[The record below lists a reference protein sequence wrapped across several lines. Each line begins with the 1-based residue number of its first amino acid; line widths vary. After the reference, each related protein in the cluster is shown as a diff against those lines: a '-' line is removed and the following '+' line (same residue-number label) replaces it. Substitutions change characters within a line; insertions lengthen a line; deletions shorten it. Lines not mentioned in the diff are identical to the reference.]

1 MLWAT
6 GFGTDLILDKGL
18 SDMAVA
24 DQTEPLLSV
33 RGLRVAFPTK
43 RGIVEA
49 VSGVS
54 FDLGRGEVLGIVGES
69 GCGKSTLCAALTRM
83 LPAGA
88 SLDGAIVFRGEDLLA
103 KSEREMREIRGRH
116 VTTVLQNPMTAM
128 DPLYTVGSQLDELLA
143 HNTDV
148 PRSARRARA
157 VDLLRSVS
165 IPSPEDRL
173 ASYPHQM
180 SGGMKQRTL
189 IAAATAPGPELLLA
203 DEPTTALDVTVQE
216 QILSLLARIRRHQR
230 TSIILVT
237 HDLGIVRRIT
247 DRVLVMYAGQV
258 VEAGPTEAVFS
269 DPQHPYSQALVASI
283 PRIGRTGTRLVSIE
297 GSVPDLARL
306 PAGCRFAPRCRHAH
320 EACRVEPPPVSVR
333 AGGTARCWLKQEG
346 LT

>member
-1 MLWAT
+1 
-6 GFGTDLILDKGL
+6 
-18 SDMAVA
+18 MAVA
-24 DQTEPLLSV
+24 GQDDPLLSV

-43 RGIVEA
+43 RGVVEA

-54 FDLGRGEVLGIVGES
+54 FDLGHGEVLGIVGES

-83 LPAGA
+83 LPPGA
-88 SLDGAIVFRGEDLLA
+88 SLGGSILFRGENLLT

-143 HNTDV
+143 YTTGL
-148 PRSARRARA
+148 PRSARRTRA
-157 VDLLRSVS
+157 IELLRSVS
-165 IPSPEDRL
+165 IPSPEERL
-173 ASYPHQM
+173 GSYPHQM

-189 IAAATAPGPELLLA
+189 IAAATAPGPDLLLA
-203 DEPTTALDVTVQE
+203 DEPTTALDVTIQE
-216 QILSLLARIRRHQR
+216 QILALLARIRRVKR

-283 PRIGRTGTRLVSIE
+283 PRIGQTASRLVSIE

-306 PAGCRFAPRCRHAH
+306 PAGCRFAPRCMQAH
-320 EACRVEPPPVSVR
+320 EACGVDPVMFPVR
-333 AGGTARCWLKQEG
+333 ADGSARCWLKQG
-346 LT
+346 VSR